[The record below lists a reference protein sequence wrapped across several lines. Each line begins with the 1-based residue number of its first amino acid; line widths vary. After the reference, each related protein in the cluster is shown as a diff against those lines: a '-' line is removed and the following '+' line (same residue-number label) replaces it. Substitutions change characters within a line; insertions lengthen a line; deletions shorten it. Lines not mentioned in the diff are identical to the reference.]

1 MLGRHYIQINGVDI
15 PNPEVSGIAY
25 ANTENIKKSE
35 TAEDI
40 GNPVRL
46 AQRTFNFTFQ
56 STSRGRDKIVAFCK
70 LNSVVLTF
78 DGEPITGR
86 IRIKS
91 GNMLKGSELTAR
103 TQGLWTLTVSFM
115 ER

>member
-15 PNPEVSGIAY
+15 PNPEVTGIGY
-25 ANTENIKKSE
+25 SNTENIKQSE

-40 GNPVRL
+40 GNVVRL
-46 AQRTFNFTFQ
+46 AKRSFNFTFQ
-56 STSRGRDKIVAFCK
+56 STSGGKEKIEYYCK
-70 LNSVVLTF
+70 LSSVTLTF
-78 DGEPITGR
+78 DGDQMTGR
-86 IRIKS
+86 VRIK
-91 GNMLKGSELTAR
+91 NANLLKGSEMVGR